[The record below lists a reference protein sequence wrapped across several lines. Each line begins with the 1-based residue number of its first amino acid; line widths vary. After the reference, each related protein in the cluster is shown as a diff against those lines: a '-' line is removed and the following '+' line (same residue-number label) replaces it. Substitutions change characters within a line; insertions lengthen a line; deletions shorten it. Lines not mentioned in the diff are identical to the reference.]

1 MPELT
6 DLSVIRT
13 LCEKYDFALSKGF
26 GQNFIINPGLPPKI
40 VDASGVDKN
49 WGVLEIGP
57 GIGVLTKELASRA
70 AKVVSIEV
78 DERLPPLLAETMAG
92 VDNFKLVL
100 QDVLKVDLRA
110 LIEEEFPGMPVA
122 VCANLPYY
130 ITSPI
135 VMKLLGDRLPIQNLT
150 VMVQKEAA
158 DRLAAAPGTRASSA
172 ISCAVSYYATS
183 KLMFTAA
190 PGSFYPAPKVTS
202 AVVRMDIRPA
212 PAVQV
217 EDENGYFALIRAAF
231 GQRRKTAANAIASGL
246 GLPKEKV
253 IAAIEAAG
261 FDARIRP
268 EALTLEDFAK
278 IQQALGWG
286 NWQATVASVTGL
298 VAKEN
303 IVGTMGILYG
313 GGDATV
319 YQTLASKF
327 TEPSGLSFLLFN
339 LLCAPCFAAMG
350 AIKREMNS
358 AKWFWFAIGYQCG
371 LAYLVSLV
379 VYQIGVLITAGTFG
393 VGTVV
398 AFLIIAFFLY
408 MLFRPN
414 KNAQFAKIKTN

>member
-40 VDASGVDKN
+40 VDASGVDKS

-57 GIGVLTKELASRA
+57 GIGVLTKELAQRA

-92 VDNFKLVL
+92 VENFKLVL

-202 AVVRMDIRPA
+202 AVVRMDNRTPPPEQVEATSAVARMDIRTT

-217 EDENGYFALIRAAF
+217 EDEDGYFALIRAAF

-246 GLPKEKV
+246 GLPKDKV

-268 EALTLEDFAK
+268 EALTLEDFAAV
-278 IQQALGWG
+278 Q
-286 NWQATVASVTGL
+286 
-298 VAKEN
+298 
-303 IVGTMGILYG
+303 
-313 GGDATV
+313 
-319 YQTLASKF
+319 
-327 TEPSGLSFLLFN
+327 
-339 LLCAPCFAAMG
+339 
-350 AIKREMNS
+350 REL
-358 AKWFWFAIGYQCG
+358 K
-371 LAYLVSLV
+371 
-379 VYQIGVLITAGTFG
+379 
-393 VGTVV
+393 
-398 AFLIIAFFLY
+398 
-408 MLFRPN
+408 
-414 KNAQFAKIKTN
+414 

>member
-6 DLSVIRT
+6 DLSVIRA

-40 VDASGVDKN
+40 VDASGVDKRY
-49 WGVLEIGP
+49 GVIEIGP
-57 GIGVLTKELASRA
+57 GIGVLTRELAKRA

-78 DERLPPLLAETMAG
+78 DERLPPLLAETMTG

-100 QDVLKVDLRA
+100 QDVLKVDLKA
-110 LIEEEFPGMPVA
+110 LIAEEFPGMPVA
-122 VCANLPYY
+122 VCA

-135 VMKLLGDRLPIQNLT
+135 VMKLLGDRLPIESLT

-183 KLMFTAA
+183 KMMFTAA

-202 AVVRMDIRPA
+202 AVVRMEIRPQ

-217 EDENGYFALIRAAF
+217 EDEEGYFALVRAAF

-246 GLPKEKV
+246 GMPKDAV
-253 IAAIEAAG
+253 TAAIEAAG

-278 IQQALGWG
+278 IQQAL
-286 NWQATVASVTGL
+286 A
-298 VAKEN
+298 
-303 IVGTMGILYG
+303 
-313 GGDATV
+313 
-319 YQTLASKF
+319 
-327 TEPSGLSFLLFN
+327 
-339 LLCAPCFAAMG
+339 
-350 AIKREMNS
+350 R
-358 AKWFWFAIGYQCG
+358 
-371 LAYLVSLV
+371 
-379 VYQIGVLITAGTFG
+379 
-393 VGTVV
+393 
-398 AFLIIAFFLY
+398 
-408 MLFRPN
+408 
-414 KNAQFAKIKTN
+414 